1 MSNALLGDDRRQQD
15 GKPPR
20 TVFRVRCIHHV
31 PGAAAFVRWQESEAG
46 KDFRWVEKDGQG
58 EAPGGIDIGF
68 G

>member
-1 MSNALLGDDRRQQD
+1 
-15 GKPPR
+15 
-20 TVFRVRCIHHV
+20 VFRVRCIHHV